1 MTYRGLLVISAMLAI
16 MGMGCGDDDGG
27 TTPPTPTPDA
37 DVMMDAA
44 AGDADPA
51 DAMAP
56 ANASVRAFHL
66 SPGTPNVDIFVNGG
80 ETAAVTDLAF
90 GASTDYL
97 EVPAGTY
104 TFDVAVTGMTVA
116 DSALNIPGLELAAG
130 ASYTAVAHGALD
142 NTEKPLTGLALADDQ
157 TAPMDGNI
165 RVRIVH
171 AAVAANQVDIW
182 NVTDAAAPSAILED
196 VDYGVASDFLELPAQ
211 AYVVGIDTDND
222 GTPELTF
229 NIPALDAGTIATVF
243 AVSDADGTVS
253 LQAQL
258 GGSTVVAIAANPA
271 DAT

>member
-1 MTYRGLLVISAMLAI
+1 MTYRGLLVVSAMLAL
-16 MGMGCGDDDGG
+16 MGMGCGDDDD

-44 AGDADPA
+44 AADADPG

-80 ETAAVTDLAF
+80 ETAVVTDLAF

-104 TFDVAVTGMTVA
+104 TFDLAPTGMTVS
-116 DSALNIPGLELAAG
+116 DSALTIADLALAG
-130 ASYTAVAHGALD
+130 DMSYTAVAHGEIG
-142 NTEKPLTGLALADDQ
+142 NTAKPLAALALPDDL
-157 TAPMDGNI
+157 TAPDAGTM

-171 AAVAANQVDIW
+171 AAVAADQVDIW
-182 NVTDAAAPSAILED
+182 NVTDPAMPSAILEN
-196 VDYGVASDFLELPAQ
+196 VDYGAASDFLVLPLAD
-211 AYVVGIDTDND
+211 YVVGIDTNDD

-229 NIPALDAGTIATVF
+229 NIGALPEGTIATVF
-243 AVSDADGTVS
+243 AVSDADGTIS
-253 LQAQL
+253 LMAQL
-258 GGSTVVAIAANPA
+258 GGSSVAPIAANPA
-271 DAT
+271 DAG